1 MVTDCTELR
10 TCSYFPIIHI
20 PTSLNATTSSH
31 HKHAKTGQA
40 QKRPFPSLNTFFS
53 LDWWGGG
60 STDTKAESFTLH
72 SIILKVPASR
82 YISTFVYLW
91 NNHLR

>member
-31 HKHAKTGQA
+31 HKHAQTGQAQKGQA

-60 STDTKAESFTLH
+60 TKAESFTLH
-72 SIILKVPASR
+72 SIILKVLASR
-82 YISTFVYLW
+82 YISTFVYL
-91 NNHLR
+91 